1 MKKRHSQ
8 YMSLFILEHFLT
20 HTGEKP
26 LKCDSCYT
34 PVTKWQGRWQCVR
47 N

>member
-26 LKCDSCYT
+26 LKCDSCYRT
-34 PVTKWQGRWQCVR
+34 VCNSGPSTRL
-47 N
+47 